1 MGKKCCQ
8 SKKTTKTPQTKIQF
22 ASPKLILVLRHDGG
36 GGSICVWAEG
46 YGTTCESLWVDVA
59 ALPVLPWCWSL
70 SDSAAVGAAGH
81 EPCDKPWCC
90 STASPFSPTIPQSL
104 GLHQPSLCQA
114 PKSPVSSCPTLH
126 ALTLT
131 CLCSFSRLSPC
142 PSSSILTAQL
152 LTSPL
157 LSLFLTD
164 LISVPPLREDS
175 LPDSTCVSNI
185 ISSCNWIW
193 PRGIFS
199 QNGSDWHNALVN
211 CVDLWHLFYSNGKY
225 LNRNS
230 SAGPSFFSSQKLFR
244 WHTYIQEF
252 FFLLSVLL
260 VFSIVP
266 IPQ

>member
-1 MGKKCCQ
+1 MLSVKKNHQNTTNQNSVCFTKAHTGAASRWWWWVHMCVGRGVWHYLWKSVSGCGCPACSAMVLISLWQCSCWCCWPRTLWQ
-8 SKKTTKTPQTKIQF
+8 
-22 ASPKLILVLRHDGG
+22 ALVLLH
-36 GGSICVWAEG
+36 C
-46 YGTTCESLWVDVA
+46 
-59 ALPVLPWCWSL
+59 P
-70 SDSAAVGAAGH
+70 
-81 EPCDKPWCC
+81 
-90 STASPFSPTIPQSL
+90 PFSPTIPQSL